1 MKHFELG
8 QMHKVEI
15 NEGFKEIKT
24 APERSGRSMP
34 QEMEEQRRR
43 EAERKRKEHEKD
55 SKLLDREDSIEKI
68 SRRILVTSVVS

>member
-8 QMHKVEI
+8 QMHKVDI

-24 APERSGRSMP
+24 APERSGRSMS
-34 QEMEEQRRR
+34 QEMEEQRHR

-55 SKLLDREDSIEKI
+55 SKLLDKI
-68 SRRILVTSVVS
+68 SRRMLVTSVMS